1 MNDQAERL
9 REIALNV
16 KQQIETEIRQE
27 LKVTRVIAVSSA
39 KGEWVKALWHLM
51 FLLTFV
57 YADNGFY

>member
-27 LKVTRVIAVSSA
+27 LKVTRVIVVSSG
-39 KGEWVKALWHLM
+39 KG
-51 FLLTFV
+51 
-57 YADNGFY
+57 